1 MFCKYCGFTR
11 KEDVDFAVSLKVD
24 AIGLVFYPGSKRYID
39 ASTAAKITSRV
50 SSSIMKVG
58 IFVNESIDVI
68 NDVSKNAGLDYVQ
81 LFAAEKTKAAR
92 IEYPVLLSYR
102 IENSLDFEKIDCKGP
117 FLLDALSL
125 KGEGGTGE
133 SFDWT
138 LLKDFKL
145 INKTIIAGGVNC
157 DNLNELFQ
165 IAKPYGVD
173 LSSGLEDS
181 PGIKSHKK
189 MEQFKKRLEELTK

>member
-11 KEDVDFAVSLKVD
+11 KEDVDFAVSLGVD
-24 AIGLVFYPGSKRYID
+24 AVGLVFYPGSKRYID
-39 ASTAAKITSRV
+39 ASAAAKITSRV
-50 SSSIMKVG
+50 PSAIMKVG
-58 IFVNESIDVI
+58 IFVNEGVDVI
-68 NDVSKNAGLDYVQ
+68 NDVSRIAGLDRVQ
-81 LFAAEKTKAAR
+81 LFASEKEKISR
-92 IEYPVLLSYR
+92 IECPVLISYR
-102 IENSLDFEKIDCKGP
+102 IHSSQDFEKIDCKEP

-125 KGEGGTGE
+125 KGEGGTGD

-138 LLKDFKL
+138 LLNDFKL

-157 DNLNELFQ
+157 DNLNKLFQ
-165 IAKPYGVD
+165 IARPYGVD

-181 PGIKSHKK
+181 PGVKSHQK